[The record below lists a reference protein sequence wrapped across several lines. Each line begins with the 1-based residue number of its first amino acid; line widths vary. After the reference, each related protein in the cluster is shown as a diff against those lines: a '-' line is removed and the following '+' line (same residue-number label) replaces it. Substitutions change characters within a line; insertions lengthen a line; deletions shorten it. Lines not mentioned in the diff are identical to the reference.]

1 MFIQYWQQTNH
12 STRPI
17 LPLHIVPKRGRQITT
32 DPSRW
37 PIVEPLTPATRT
49 ARMGC
54 GPSRPS
60 RSFYNEYF
68 VEQPGRLQVQRQPDE
83 EGVSRPPMIRFPP
96 RIKRR
101 GSREVASVEEGARGD
116 LKIYAEEVE
125 ARKREEEERTFVL
138 HAAVRGDQVFF

>member
-1 MFIQYWQQTNH
+1 M
-12 STRPI
+12 
-17 LPLHIVPKRGRQITT
+17 
-32 DPSRW
+32 
-37 PIVEPLTPATRT
+37 
-49 ARMGC
+49 
-54 GPSRPS
+54 
-60 RSFYNEYF
+60 
-68 VEQPGRLQVQRQPDE
+68 QRQPDE

>member
-1 MFIQYWQQTNH
+1 
-12 STRPI
+12 
-17 LPLHIVPKRGRQITT
+17 
-32 DPSRW
+32 
-37 PIVEPLTPATRT
+37 
-49 ARMGC
+49 MGC

-68 VEQPGRLQVQRQPDE
+68 VEQPGRLQRQRRPDE

-101 GSREVASVEEGARGD
+101 ESSLGTSVEEGARGD

-125 ARKREEEERTFVL
+125 ARRREEEQRTFVM